1 MNVSLK
7 RKIQLFATMMSLSLS
22 LTSFLYL
29 SYAWFTS
36 QRLHQTHIMEITT
49 EGGLE
54 YAIKYFDGNYNTRDI
69 ATGTN
74 SGYQSPTAVANPS
87 ERLGV
92 VDYQADFDL
101 ITPEM
106 LAPESTA
113 NPLHIVDIYPGIQ
126 YTYASKLPASLT
138 SERNVEFILK
148 EFTALGDARHAR
160 YRHRRTD
167 CLEQR
172 YRCLCDGH
180 RHSRHD
186 PRPVTAEAHAFV
198 QDLAPVDLF
207 DDDSQGGL
215 VYIPL
220 VEDTL
225 APIAGEDHNEI
236 IFLFT
241 IKFSD
246 SSDSFYRWVSY
257 SSGVNYYEKSPL
269 GNSNVYQAKSFAI
282 NEFLVH
288 VKD

>member
-126 YTYASKLPASLT
+126 YTYAVEVTSELT

-148 EFTALGDARHAR
+148 EFTALGDADTRDIA
-160 YRHRRTD
+160 TD
-167 CLEQR
+167 EPIALSSAIDVYATAIDTQ
-172 YRCLCDGH
+172 DMT
-180 RHSRHD
+180 
-186 PRPVTAEAHAFV
+186 PAQVTAEAHAFV